1 MATAAASDL
10 GTKRQ
15 RIERLIQRGDRLA
28 NVQQEQQSET
38 SLKPR
43 TSSSC
48 NSSSTCTT
56 SSVFPVRRSSWTPQ
70 EDEKLRKL
78 VRQLG
83 NRNWSEIALHF
94 PCRDRKR
101 CRERFVNHLAPSLS
115 SASSTWSA
123 EDDEKL
129 LQLQRAMKS
138 KWVKMAKEFDGKS
151 AESVKNRCLMLARKA
166 AARSSKGRRAPP
178 QRWTAAEKDK
188 LQALVVT
195 HGARNWLFIASQLP
209 GRTDLQCL
217 QQWYRTLDNKVV
229 KGKGTWR
236 AREDQVLVEKV
247 AEIGPKWAE
256 VAAFLPGRIG
266 NQCRERFLNH
276 LDPSINTAPWTDA
289 ENKVLS
295 EAIEAHSTHWSLI
308 AENLPGRCEN
318 AIKNHWYSHER
329 RRMLAQASSGPP
341 SVTSKGGESFDATF
355 NSVIVE
361 GLYLRS
367 DVDFFHT
374 VLC

>member
-15 RIERLIQRGDRLA
+15 RIERLIQQGDRLA

-129 LQLQRAMKS
+129 LQLQGAMKS

-151 AESVKNRCLMLARKA
+151 AESVKNRCLMLTRKA
-166 AARSSKGRRAPP
+166 AARSSK
-178 QRWTAAEKDK
+178 
-188 LQALVVT
+188 
-195 HGARNWLFIASQLP
+195 
-209 GRTDLQCL
+209 
-217 QQWYRTLDNKVV
+217 
-229 KGKGTWR
+229 
-236 AREDQVLVEKV
+236 EKV
-247 AEIGPKWAE
+247 AEIGQKWAK

-289 ENKVLS
+289 EDKVLS
-295 EAIEAHSTHWSLI
+295 EAIEAHSTQWSLI

-318 AIKNHWYSHER
+318 AIKNHWYSRER

-341 SVTSKGGESFDATF
+341 SVTSK
-355 NSVIVE
+355 
-361 GLYLRS
+361 
-367 DVDFFHT
+367 
-374 VLC
+374 

>member
-83 NRNWSEIALHF
+83 NRNWSEMHCISLVAIANGVA
-94 PCRDRKR
+94 K
-101 CRERFVNHLAPSLS
+101 
-115 SASSTWSA
+115 ASSTWSA

-247 AEIGPKWAE
+247 AEIGRN
-256 VAAFLPGRIG
+256 GR
-266 NQCRERFLNH
+266 R
-276 LDPSINTAPWTDA
+276 
-289 ENKVLS
+289 
-295 EAIEAHSTHWSLI
+295 
-308 AENLPGRCEN
+308 
-318 AIKNHWYSHER
+318 
-329 RRMLAQASSGPP
+329 
-341 SVTSKGGESFDATF
+341 
-355 NSVIVE
+355 
-361 GLYLRS
+361 
-367 DVDFFHT
+367 
-374 VLC
+374 

>member
-1 MATAAASDL
+1 MEGVDDAAMATAAASDL

-247 AEIGPKWAE
+247 AEIGQKWAE
-256 VAAFLPGRIG
+256 VRDRKPVLRAVLKPLG
-266 NQCRERFLNH
+266 
-276 LDPSINTAPWTDA
+276 PSINTAPWTDA
-289 ENKVLS
+289 EDKVLS
-295 EAIEAHSTHWSLI
+295 EAIEAHSTQWSLI

-318 AIKNHWYSHER
+318 AIKNHWYSRER

-341 SVTSKGGESFDATF
+341 SVTSK
-355 NSVIVE
+355 
-361 GLYLRS
+361 
-367 DVDFFHT
+367 
-374 VLC
+374 